1 MFTTYKVQLLKP
13 CHTCSNEDSVF
24 EDKLWSRA
32 ILDSSVQHLEKW
44 EPPTERVVSQLL

>member
-1 MFTTYKVQLLKP
+1 MFTTYKVQLLKS
-13 CHTCSNEDSVF
+13 CHTCSNEDLVF

-32 ILDSSVQHLEKW
+32 ILDSFVHLEKW